1 MGMFKTR
8 IIPAAL
14 SAVFLIASVAPS
26 QAFTNVPVPTKA
38 ERVSDVQDIQ
48 YRRDRDRDYR
58 RSDRRDNRRG
68 YYNGHRGY
76 SYHRPGYRQYNGYW
90 FPLAAFA
97 TGAIIG
103 GAMNQ
108 PQAVPAYGGSHV
120 EWCQN
125 RYRSYRAY
133 DDTYQPNNGPRR
145 RCASPY

>member
-1 MGMFKTR
+1 MGIFKTR
-8 IIPAAL
+8 IVPAAL

-26 QAFTNVPVPTKA
+26 QALTNIPIPTKA
-38 ERVSDVQDIQ
+38 ERVSHVLDVQ
-48 YRRDRDRDYR
+48 YRYDRDRDYR
-58 RSDRRDNRRG
+58 RGYYKNSGRY

-76 SYHRPGYRQYNGYW
+76 NYYRPGYREYNGYW

-103 GAMNQ
+103 GAIAQ

-120 EWCQN
+120 QWCQN

-133 DDTYQPNNGPRR
+133 DDTYQPNSGPRR